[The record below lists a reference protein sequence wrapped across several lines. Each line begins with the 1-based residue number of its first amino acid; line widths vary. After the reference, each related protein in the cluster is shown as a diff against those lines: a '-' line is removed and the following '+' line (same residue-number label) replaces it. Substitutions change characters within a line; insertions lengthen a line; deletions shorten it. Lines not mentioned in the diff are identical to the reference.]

1 MASLQ
6 DRRAGLYH
14 NLEEALLKLKAN
26 KDISSFQNT
35 VKRIGGDQKAETA
48 AIAELQAIIRGV
60 NMDLGDKVGELQK
73 QDKAFRDLQAQQA
86 SLVEKLV
93 SGKMAKQAYIDQEG
107 AIVKKK
113 EDAIDKIN
121 NIIKTF

>member
-1 MASLQ
+1 
-6 DRRAGLYH
+6 
-14 NLEEALLKLKAN
+14 
-26 KDISSFQNT
+26 
-35 VKRIGGDQKAETA
+35 
-48 AIAELQAIIRGV
+48 
-60 NMDLGDKVGELQK
+60 MDLGDKVGELQK
-73 QDKAFRDLQAQQA
+73 QDKVFRDLQTQQA

-121 NIIKTF
+121 NIIKSF

>member
-1 MASLQ
+1 M
-6 DRRAGLYH
+6 
-14 NLEEALLKLKAN
+14 
-26 KDISSFQNT
+26 
-35 VKRIGGDQKAETA
+35 
-48 AIAELQAIIRGV
+48 
-60 NMDLGDKVGELQK
+60 
-73 QDKAFRDLQAQQA
+73 
-86 SLVEKLV
+86 VEKLV